1 MLTSDNDTSIR
12 RECREPHL
20 PHAIMFSDLDLDLR
34 PGTGAGAFTIGQS
47 LWTVLNYLR
56 ERSQLFNQVDVKYDP
71 DATASPV
78 VVHVRPHLD
87 LLFSP
92 AHQRLHTIAI
102 RQLQDSPPLTVRY
115 KGSALSAPGSDFRRK
130 DASIAFGPT
139 YEGDDLRYPG
149 VRFCFAS
156 GDTAISPTSG
166 DRERRVQRILVT
178 QADADPNAGPR
189 DPLSE
194 VLPCAAMNGELAEA
208 VARVHDGV
216 TLRFWPDL
224 HDAIRVRIGVTT
236 AQDLVLDLGEPL
248 RTFYKEDDRM
258 SIHARERGD
267 EEVVE
272 PACAYQ
278 QICHEMYFSRLTLVR
293 KISTITFSMA
303 STSSSPTGRT
313 SSRRSYCTPTSYV
326 SHILCPPCSADS
338 WSQPGSPLFQRY
350 QRCPWQ
356 IEGKPEDDEDGKV
369 GFHAASCTAH
379 CKTP

>member
-1 MLTSDNDTSIR
+1 MLHGGGSSTT
-12 RECREPHL
+12 REAREKSHEPHL
-20 PHAIMFSDLDLDLR
+20 PHATTMFSDLDLDLR
-34 PGTGAGAFTIGQS
+34 PGTGAGAFTLGQS
-47 LWTVLNYLR
+47 LWNVLDYLR
-56 ERSQLFNQVDVKYDP
+56 QRSQVFNQVDVKYDP

-115 KGSALSAPGSDFRRK
+115 KDTVLSAQGKEFRRK

-149 VRFCFAS
+149 VRFCFNSDGIAPTSPTNAS
-156 GDTAISPTSG
+156 GQG
-166 DRERRVQRILVT
+166 DREQRVQRILVT

-194 VLPCAAMNGELAEA
+194 VLPCAAMDAELAEA

-224 HDAIRVRIGVTT
+224 QDAVRVRIGVTT
-236 AQDLVLDLGEPL
+236 AQDLLLDLGEPL

-258 SIHARERGD
+258 SIHARERAD
-267 EEVVE
+267 EESAE
-272 PACAYQ
+272 PAC
-278 QICHEMYFSRLTLVR
+278 MSFLLLTL
-293 KISTITFSMA
+293 
-303 STSSSPTGRT
+303 
-313 SSRRSYCTPTSYV
+313 
-326 SHILCPPCSADS
+326 
-338 WSQPGSPLFQRY
+338 
-350 QRCPWQ
+350 
-356 IEGKPEDDEDGKV
+356 
-369 GFHAASCTAH
+369 AA
-379 CKTP
+379 